1 MSRDVLITAR
11 VVSANEGK
19 AVLAAFR
26 EKAVAGNYIISQ
38 ATLVKRVSGRTVT
51 IESFDSGAKTS
62 NDTLFGGVVGGI
74 VGLAAGPVGALV
86 AGGLGALAGSVK
98 DDEDEWKGSGVLA
111 YAASRLRDGELAVIT
126 IAREDEENALDV
138 IFRRYDALVYREDVS
153 KVDEVLRAEEKKA
166 VKKDLT
172 T

>member
-1 MSRDVLITAR
+1 M
-11 VVSANEGK
+11 
-19 AVLAAFR
+19 
-26 EKAVAGNYIISQ
+26 
-38 ATLVKRVSGRTVT
+38 VKRVNGRTVT

-62 NDTLFGGVVGGI
+62 NDTLLGGVVGGI